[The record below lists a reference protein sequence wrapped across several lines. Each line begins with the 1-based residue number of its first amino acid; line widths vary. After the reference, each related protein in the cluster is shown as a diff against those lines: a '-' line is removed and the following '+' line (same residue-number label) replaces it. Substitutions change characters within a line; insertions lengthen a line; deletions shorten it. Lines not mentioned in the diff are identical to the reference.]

1 MISCS
6 GMPQRAS
13 RQDIGAAVGKM
24 LFQGRD
30 EHAIMRRLKSVGPS
44 KLREALAKRGLQNVS
59 TKELTDVLTGKHQSG
74 WSQAKLRNT
83 VEAFQDLKVARAARS
98 ASAMV
103 LTASREA
110 QTAAAASAMGSEL
123 LKSKMRHM
131 VARERGTSEAES
143 EASAEPV
150 GVLDRMRGAQGRANA
165 TERGAQ
171 RPSVATA
178 PAGTIR
184 ELRERWREE
193 LGIQKP
199 KIKLPPQTSAKR
211 GGDHAFEP

>member
-1 MISCS
+1 
-6 GMPQRAS
+6 
-13 RQDIGAAVGKM
+13 M

-110 QTAAAASAMGSEL
+110 QEAAAKTAMGNEL
-123 LKSKMRHM
+123 LKSKMRHL
-131 VARERGTSEAES
+131 VARERGASETGPETG
-143 EASAEPV
+143 EEPV
-150 GVLDRMRGAQGRANA
+150 GILDRMRGTQGRANVS
-165 TERGAQ
+165 ER
-171 RPSVATA
+171 SVSKVPETTA
-178 PAGTIR
+178 SSGTIR

-193 LGIQKP
+193 LGIKKTKIQLPKP
-199 KIKLPPQTSAKR
+199 KNGQNGQNKPGFQA
-211 GGDHAFEP
+211 

>member
-1 MISCS
+1 
-6 GMPQRAS
+6 
-13 RQDIGAAVGKM
+13 M

-110 QTAAAASAMGSEL
+110 QEAAAKTAMGNEL
-123 LKSKMRHM
+123 LKSKMRHL
-131 VARERGTSEAES
+131 VARERGASETGPETG
-143 EASAEPV
+143 EEPV
-150 GVLDRMRGAQGRANA
+150 GILDRMRGTQGRANVS
-165 TERGAQ
+165 ER
-171 RPSVATA
+171 SVSKVPETTA
-178 PAGTIR
+178 SSGTIR
-184 ELRERWREE
+184 ELRERWRDE
-193 LGIQKP
+193 LGIKKTKIQLPKP
-199 KIKLPPQTSAKR
+199 KNGQNGQNRPGFQA
-211 GGDHAFEP
+211 

>member
-1 MISCS
+1 MI
-6 GMPQRAS
+6 
-13 RQDIGAAVGKM
+13 
-24 LFQGRD
+24 FQGRD
-30 EHAIMRRLKSVGPS
+30 EHTIMRRLKAVGPS
-44 KLREALAKRGLQNVS
+44 KLREALAKRGLENVS

-83 VEAFQDLKVARAARS
+83 VEAFQDLKLAREARS

-110 QTAAAASAMGSEL
+110 QDTAATAARGNEL

-131 VARERGTSEAES
+131 VARERGTAET
-143 EASAEPV
+143 EPETGAEPV

-165 TERGAQ
+165 SERGVPT
-171 RPSVATA
+171 PSTATA
-178 PAGTIR
+178 SAGTIR

-193 LGIQKP
+193 LGIKKNKIQLPKP
-199 KIKLPPQTSAKR
+199 KNGQNGQNKP
-211 GGDHAFEP
+211 GFEA